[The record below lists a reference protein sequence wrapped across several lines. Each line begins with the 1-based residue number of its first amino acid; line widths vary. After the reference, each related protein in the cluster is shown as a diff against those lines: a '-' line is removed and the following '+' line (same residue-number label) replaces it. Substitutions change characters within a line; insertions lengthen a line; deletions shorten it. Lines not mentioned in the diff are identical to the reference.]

1 MTAPALRVEDVV
13 KRYGTQRAVDGVS
26 LSVAPGER
34 VALLGHNG
42 AGKTT
47 LMKMVLGLTQPS
59 EGRIEVL
66 GAAPGSEAA
75 KQHVAW
81 LPEHVVFNRSLTAAE
96 LMTTYTRLK
105 RASVRESLA
114 LLERVGLADAVKK
127 RVGIFSK
134 GMRQRL
140 GLAQALIG
148 EPSLLLLDEPT
159 TGLDPVSRQSFYDI
173 VGELAGRGVAVL
185 LSSHVLTEL
194 EARTDRVVIMRAGRL
209 VASDRLAALRGR
221 VGLPVRIRVTARP
234 ETVDHVAADLGGT
247 RVNGMAVELLCQPE
261 EKMMLLARVTG
272 LGAAVEDLE
281 ISPPTLEEIYRQ
293 LGGERPQ

>member
-1 MTAPALRVEDVV
+1 MAAPALRVTGVV
-13 KRYGTQRAVDGVS
+13 KRYGPQRAVDGVS
-26 LSVAPGER
+26 LAVAPGER

-66 GAAPGSEAA
+66 GAAPGSAAA
-75 KQHVAW
+75 KRHVAW

-96 LMTTYTRLK
+96 LMTTYARLK
-105 RASVRESLA
+105 RAPVRESLG
-114 LLERVGLADAVKK
+114 LLERVGLADAAKQ
-127 RVGIFSK
+127 RVGTFSK

-148 EPSLLLLDEPT
+148 EPALLLLDEPT

-173 VGELAGRGVAVL
+173 VGELAARGVAVL

-209 VASDRLAALRGR
+209 VASDRLATLRGR
-221 VGLPVRIRVTARP
+221 VGLPVRIRVTARA
-234 ETVDHVAADLGGT
+234 ETADRVAADLGGT
-247 RVNGMAVELLCQPE
+247 RVNGVAVELLCRPE
-261 EKMMLLARVTG
+261 EKMMLLARIAG
-272 LGAAVEDLE
+272 LGTAVEDLE

>member
-34 VALLGHNG
+34 IALLGHNG

-96 LMTTYTRLK
+96 LMTTYARLK

-247 RVNGMAVELLCQPE
+247 RVNGVAVELLCQPE

>member
-1 MTAPALRVEDVV
+1 MNAPALRVENVV
-13 KRYGTQRAVDGVS
+13 KRYGAQRAVDGVS
-26 LSVAPGER
+26 LAVTPGER

-47 LMKMVLGLTQPS
+47 LMKMVLGLTQPT

-66 GAAPGSEAA
+66 GTAPGSQAA
-75 KQHVAW
+75 KRHGAW

-96 LMTTYTRLK
+96 LMTTYARLK

-114 LLERVGLADAVKK
+114 LLERVGLADAMKQ
-127 RVGIFSK
+127 RVGTFSK

-148 EPSLLLLDEPT
+148 APSLLLLDEPT
-159 TGLDPVSRQSFYDI
+159 TGLDPVSRQSFYDTI
-173 VGELAGRGVAVL
+173 GELAGRGVAVL

-234 ETVDHVAADLGGT
+234 ETADRVAADLGGT
-247 RVNGMAVELLCQPE
+247 RVNGVAVELLCQPE
-261 EKMMLLARVTG
+261 AKMGLLARIAG